1 MCNNR
6 LLCLVYKNSAE
17 GITRLYVF
25 AFRLWLSD
33 QDATLKPRAYGVRT
47 IGKRNRNFKDYAR
60 IS

>member
-6 LLCLVYKNSAE
+6 LLSLDDYKNLTE
-17 GITRLYVF
+17 CITRICV
-25 AFRLWLSD
+25 WLSD

-47 IGKRNRNFKDYAR
+47 ISKRNRNFKDYAS